1 MIRKL
6 PRWVECSA
14 FLLSVLAGSV
24 NVIGLISFD
33 HQAISHV
40 SGTVSR
46 LGADLLVNSAVSF
59 HLLFVLLSFLGGA
72 ILSGILIEN
81 TTLKMGRHYGSALMI
96 ESFLLLI
103 AFYAL
108 RQDLSIG
115 SYFASMACG
124 LQNGLFTTFSGA
136 TLRTTHLT
144 GIFTDLGLMIGQR
157 IKGQAFDRRKASL
170 FLLILAGFILGSAL
184 GAWLFSLY
192 LFNALIF
199 PILLCFV
206 LSFSYSL
213 YYKNLLQ

>member
-6 PRWVECSA
+6 PRWVEYSA

-46 LGADLLVNSAVSF
+46 LGADLLVNPTSSL
-59 HLLFVLLSFLGGA
+59 HLLFVLLSFLCGA

-81 TTLKMGRHYGSALMI
+81 TTLKIGRHYGSALMI

-103 AFYAL
+103 AFATL
-108 RQDLSIG
+108 RQNLSLG
-115 SYFASMACG
+115 SYFTSMACG
-124 LQNGLFTTFSGA
+124 LQNALFTTFSGA
-136 TLRTTHLT
+136 TLRTTHVT

-157 IKGQAFDRRKASL
+157 IKGQPFDRRKASL
-170 FLLILAGFILGSAL
+170 FLLILAGFIVGSII
-184 GAWLFSLY
+184 GSWLFSVY
-192 LFNALIF
+192 LFNALLF
-199 PILLCFV
+199 PILLCC
-206 LSFSYSL
+206 LLAFSYSL
-213 YYKNLLQ
+213 FYKHL

>member
-6 PRWVECSA
+6 PRWIECSA

-24 NVIGLISFD
+24 NAIGLISFD

-46 LGADLLVNSAVSF
+46 LGADLFVNSMSSQ

-72 ILSGILIEN
+72 ILSGVLIEN
-81 TTLKMGRHYGSALMI
+81 TTLKVGRHYGSTLMVETI
-96 ESFLLLI
+96 LLLI
-103 AFYAL
+103 AFYTL
-108 RQDLSIG
+108 RQDLPIG

-136 TLRTTHLT
+136 TLRTTHVT

-157 IKGQAFDRRKASL
+157 LKGQQFDRRKASL
-170 FLLILAGFILGSAL
+170 FLLILVGFIIGSAI
-184 GAWLFSLY
+184 GSWLFSLY
-192 LFNALIF
+192 LFNALLF
-199 PILLCFV
+199 PILLCCL
-206 LSFSYSL
+206 LSLSYSL
-213 YYKNLLQ
+213 FYKSL